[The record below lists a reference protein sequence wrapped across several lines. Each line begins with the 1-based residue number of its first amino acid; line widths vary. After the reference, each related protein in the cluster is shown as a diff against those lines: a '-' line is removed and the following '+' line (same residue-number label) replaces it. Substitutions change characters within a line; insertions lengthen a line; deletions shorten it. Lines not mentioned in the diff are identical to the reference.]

1 MTPDSWSTGVA
12 ANVPGAQHV
21 PVLVRLQ
28 PFVGRHQK
36 GQQCPIAKFNKIQLP
51 RPGHHPDHSFRET
64 LSMGGRLVDPA
75 MLVDS
80 GLFKLSI
87 QTWFCTVCP
96 CLRVPKFSIWLLGF
110 TNLSQGQ
117 ARELPHW
124 LSCVHSDL
132 SNSDCHVCKCS
143 TLAAVHPGELVSRI
157 LKHSESN
164 SITLGIEEA

>member
-87 QTWFCTVCP
+87 QTWFCTVP
-96 CLRVPKFSIWLLGF
+96 LLACAQVL
-110 TNLSQGQ
+110 NLV
-117 ARELPHW
+117 ARLHQSLPGTGKGVAALAEL
-124 LSCVHSDL
+124 C
-132 SNSDCHVCKCS
+132 
-143 TLAAVHPGELVSRI
+143 TF
-157 LKHSESN
+157 
-164 SITLGIEEA
+164 